1 MGGSGGELVS
11 GRGILGSGG
20 GGDCGF
26 VPMSCGR
33 GVE

>member
-1 MGGSGGELVS
+1 MVSLFRGEAFLALE
-11 GRGILGSGG
+11 GE
-20 GGDCGF
+20 GDCGF